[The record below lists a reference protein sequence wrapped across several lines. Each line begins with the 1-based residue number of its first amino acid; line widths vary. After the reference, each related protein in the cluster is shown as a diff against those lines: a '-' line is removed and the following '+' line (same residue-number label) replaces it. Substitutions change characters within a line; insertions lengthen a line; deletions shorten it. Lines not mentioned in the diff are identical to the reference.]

1 MRKFLINM
9 KIGKSAP
16 EKRSKESMEV
26 GKMVFK
32 SV

>member
-1 MRKFLINM
+1 MIKFLINM
-9 KIGKSAP
+9 KIGMLAP
-16 EKRSKESMEV
+16 ENRSKESMEV